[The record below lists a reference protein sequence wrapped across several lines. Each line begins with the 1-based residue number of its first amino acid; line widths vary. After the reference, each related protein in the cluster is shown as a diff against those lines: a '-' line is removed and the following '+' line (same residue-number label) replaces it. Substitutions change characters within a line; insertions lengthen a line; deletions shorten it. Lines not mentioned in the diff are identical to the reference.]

1 MECIL
6 KCMDGIKVKDFCA
19 GACVSEKKVVPLYP
33 NFKFSKTMKQTL
45 LLSFLLVVLGVSA
58 QTKDWAQFE
67 RYESKNEAL
76 TKRPAVVFMGNS
88 ITDCWADTVPAFFV
102 DNNFVGRGISG
113 QVSSQMLVRF
123 QEDVINLQPK
133 VVVICCGTNDIA
145 QNNGYISLEHI
156 LHNIKSMCEL
166 ARANKIKPVVCST
179 LPAKRFKWR
188 PDMKPADDIIR
199 LNEMIQAY
207 TKANKI
213 PYVDYH
219 SALKDEEN
227 GLPIKYSKDGVHP
240 NAQGYAVM
248 ESVIMPIL
256 KKVL

>member
-1 MECIL
+1 M
-6 KCMDGIKVKDFCA
+6 
-19 GACVSEKKVVPLYP
+19 KKI
-33 NFKFSKTMKQTL
+33 L
-45 LLSFLLVVLGVSA
+45 LLPVLLIALTMSA
-58 QTKDWAQFE
+58 QQKDWAQFY
-67 RYESKNEAL
+67 RYEGKNDSL
-76 TKRPAVVFMGNS
+76 TTRPDVVFMGNS
-88 ITDCWADTVPAFFV
+88 ITDCWADTVPSFFA

-123 QEDVINLQPK
+123 QEDVINLHPK

-156 LHNIKSMCEL
+156 LHNIKSMCQL

-179 LPAKRFKWR
+179 LPAKGFKWR
-188 PDMKPADDIIR
+188 PEMKPADDIIR
-199 LNEMIQAY
+199 LNEMIKAY
-207 TKANKI
+207 AQENKI

-227 GLPIKYSKDGVHP
+227 GLPRKYSKDGVHP

-248 ESVIMPIL
+248 ESVIMPVL

>member
-1 MECIL
+1 M
-6 KCMDGIKVKDFCA
+6 
-19 GACVSEKKVVPLYP
+19 KKI
-33 NFKFSKTMKQTL
+33 L
-45 LLSFLLVVLGVSA
+45 LLPVLLIALTMSA
-58 QTKDWAQFE
+58 QQKDWAQFY
-67 RYESKNEAL
+67 RYEGKNDSL
-76 TKRPAVVFMGNS
+76 TTRPDVVFMGNS
-88 ITDCWADTVPAFFV
+88 ITDCWADTVPSFFA

-123 QEDVINLQPK
+123 QEDVISLHPK

-145 QNNGYISLEHI
+145 QNNGPITLEHI
-156 LHNIKSMCEL
+156 LHNIKSMCQL

-179 LPAKRFKWR
+179 LPAQGFKWR
-188 PDMKPADDIIR
+188 PDMKPANDIIR
-199 LNEMIQAY
+199 LNEMIKAY
-207 TKANKI
+207 AQENKI

-227 GLPIKYSKDGVHP
+227 GLPRKYSKDGVHP

-248 ESVIMPIL
+248 ESVIMPVL

>member
-1 MECIL
+1 M
-6 KCMDGIKVKDFCA
+6 
-19 GACVSEKKVVPLYP
+19 KKI
-33 NFKFSKTMKQTL
+33 L
-45 LLSFLLVVLGVSA
+45 LLPVLLIALTMSA
-58 QTKDWAQFE
+58 QQKDWAQFY
-67 RYESKNEAL
+67 RYEGKNDSL
-76 TKRPAVVFMGNS
+76 TTRPDVVFMGNS
-88 ITDCWADTVPAFFV
+88 ITDCWADTVPSFFA

-123 QEDVINLQPK
+123 QEDVINLHPK

-156 LHNIKSMCEL
+156 LHNIKSMCQL

-179 LPAKRFKWR
+179 LPAKGFKWR
-188 PDMKPADDIIR
+188 PEMKPANDIIR
-199 LNEMIQAY
+199 LNEMI
-207 TKANKI
+207 KAFAQEDKI

-227 GLPIKYSKDGVHP
+227 GLPRKYSKDGVHP

-248 ESVIMPIL
+248 ESVIMPVL

>member
-1 MECIL
+1 M
-6 KCMDGIKVKDFCA
+6 
-19 GACVSEKKVVPLYP
+19 KKI
-33 NFKFSKTMKQTL
+33 L
-45 LLSFLLVVLGVSA
+45 LLPVLLIALSMSA
-58 QTKDWAQFE
+58 QQKDWAQFY
-67 RYESKNEAL
+67 RYEGKNDSL
-76 TKRPAVVFMGNS
+76 TTRPDVVFMGNS
-88 ITDCWADTVPAFFV
+88 ITDCWADTVPSFFA

-123 QEDVINLQPK
+123 QEDVINLHPK

-145 QNNGYISLEHI
+145 QNNGPITLEHI
-156 LHNIKSMCEL
+156 LHNIKSMCQL

-179 LPAKRFKWR
+179 LPAKGFKWR
-188 PDMKPADDIIR
+188 PEMKPANDIIR
-199 LNEMIQAY
+199 LNEMI
-207 TKANKI
+207 KAFAQENKI

-227 GLPIKYSKDGVHP
+227 GLPRKYSKDGVHP

-248 ESVIMPIL
+248 ESVIMPVL

>member
-1 MECIL
+1 M
-6 KCMDGIKVKDFCA
+6 
-19 GACVSEKKVVPLYP
+19 KKIALFPLL
-33 NFKFSKTMKQTL
+33 FVAIVTF
-45 LLSFLLVVLGVSA
+45 A
-58 QTKDWAQFE
+58 ETKDWAQFE
-67 RYESKNEAL
+67 RYESKNESL
-76 TKRPAVVFMGNS
+76 TVRPKVVFMGNS
-88 ITDCWADTVPAFFV
+88 ITDCWADTVPAFFA

-123 QEDVINLQPK
+123 QEDVISLQPK

-156 LHNIKSMCEL
+156 LQNIKSMCEL

-188 PDMKPADDIIR
+188 PEMKPANDIIR
-199 LNEMIQAY
+199 LNEMIKEYA
-207 TKANKI
+207 KENKI

-219 SALKDEEN
+219 FALKDEEN
-227 GLPIKYSKDGVHP
+227 GLPLKYSKDGVHP

-248 ESVIMPIL
+248 ERVIMPIL

>member
-1 MECIL
+1 M
-6 KCMDGIKVKDFCA
+6 
-19 GACVSEKKVVPLYP
+19 KKI
-33 NFKFSKTMKQTL
+33 L
-45 LLSFLLVVLGVSA
+45 LLPLLLATFSVSA
-58 QTKDWAQFE
+58 QTKDWAQFY
-67 RYESKNEAL
+67 RYESKNDSI
-76 TKRPAVVFMGNS
+76 TTRPAVVFMGNS
-88 ITDCWADTVPAFFV
+88 ITDCWVDTVPAFFL

-123 QEDVINLQPK
+123 QEDVVTLNPK

-156 LHNIKSMCEL
+156 LYNIKSMCEL
-166 ARANKIKPVVCST
+166 ARANKIKPIVCST
-179 LPAKRFKWR
+179 LPAKAFKWR
-188 PDMKPADDIIR
+188 PEMKPANDILQ
-199 LNEMIQAY
+199 LNEMIKAY
-207 TKANKI
+207 AKENKI

-227 GLPIKYSKDGVHP
+227 GLPKKYSKDGVHP

-248 ESVIMPIL
+248 EGVIMPVL

>member
-1 MECIL
+1 M
-6 KCMDGIKVKDFCA
+6 
-19 GACVSEKKVVPLYP
+19 KKV
-33 NFKFSKTMKQTL
+33 L
-45 LLSFLLVVLGVSA
+45 LFPFLMVSLVLSA
-58 QTKDWAQFE
+58 QNKDWAQFY
-67 RYESKNEAL
+67 RYEGKNDSL
-76 TKRPAVVFMGNS
+76 ITCPAVVFMGNS
-88 ITDCWADTVPAFFV
+88 ITDCWADTIPAFFA

-123 QEDVINLQPK
+123 QEDVINLRPK

-179 LPAKRFKWR
+179 LPAKAFKWR
-188 PDMKPADDIIR
+188 PEMKPANEIIR
-199 LNEMIQAY
+199 LNEMIKAY
-207 TKANKI
+207 AVANKI
-213 PYVDYH
+213 PYADYH
-219 SALKDEEN
+219 SALKDEDN
-227 GLPIKYSKDGVHP
+227 GLPRKYSKDGVHP

-256 KKVL
+256 KKML

>member
-1 MECIL
+1 M
-6 KCMDGIKVKDFCA
+6 
-19 GACVSEKKVVPLYP
+19 KKI
-33 NFKFSKTMKQTL
+33 L
-45 LLSFLLVVLGVSA
+45 LLPLLFVALSLSA
-58 QTKDWAQFE
+58 QSKDWAQFY
-67 RYESKNEAL
+67 RYEGKNDSL
-76 TKRPAVVFMGNS
+76 ITRPDVVFMGNS
-88 ITDCWADTVPAFFV
+88 ITDCWADTVPAFFA

-123 QEDVINLQPK
+123 QEDVINLHPK

-145 QNNGYISLEHI
+145 QNNGPITLEHI
-156 LHNIKSMCEL
+156 LHNIKSMCQL

-179 LPAKRFKWR
+179 LPAKGFKWR
-188 PDMKPADDIIR
+188 PDMKPANDIIR
-199 LNEMIQAY
+199 LNEMIKAY
-207 TKANKI
+207 VQENKI

-227 GLPIKYSKDGVHP
+227 GLPRKYSKDGVHP

-248 ESVIMPIL
+248 ESVIMPVL

>member
-1 MECIL
+1 M
-6 KCMDGIKVKDFCA
+6 
-19 GACVSEKKVVPLYP
+19 KKI
-33 NFKFSKTMKQTL
+33 L
-45 LLSFLLVVLGVSA
+45 LLPLLFVALSLSA
-58 QTKDWAQFE
+58 QSKDWAQFY
-67 RYESKNEAL
+67 RYEGKNDSL
-76 TKRPAVVFMGNS
+76 TTRPDVVFMGNS
-88 ITDCWADTVPAFFV
+88 ITDCWADTVPAFFA

-123 QEDVINLQPK
+123 QEDVINLHPK

-145 QNNGYISLEHI
+145 QNNGPITLEHI
-156 LHNIKSMCEL
+156 LYNIKSMCQL

-179 LPAKRFKWR
+179 LPAKGFKWR
-188 PDMKPADDIIR
+188 PDMKPANDIIR
-199 LNEMIQAY
+199 LNEMIKAY
-207 TKANKI
+207 AQENKI

-227 GLPIKYSKDGVHP
+227 GLPRKYSKDGVHP

-248 ESVIMPIL
+248 ESVILPIL

>member
-1 MECIL
+1 MKKIL
-6 KCMDGIKVKDFCA
+6 
-19 GACVSEKKVVPLYP
+19 LL
-33 NFKFSKTMKQTL
+33 TL
-45 LLSFLLVVLGVSA
+45 LFVALSLSA
-58 QTKDWAQFE
+58 QSKDWAQFY
-67 RYESKNEAL
+67 RYEGKNDSL
-76 TKRPAVVFMGNS
+76 TTRPDVVFMGNS
-88 ITDCWADTVPAFFV
+88 ITDCWADTVPAFFA

-123 QEDVINLQPK
+123 QEDVINLHPK

-145 QNNGYISLEHI
+145 QNNGPITLEHI
-156 LHNIKSMCEL
+156 LHNIKSMCQL

-179 LPAKRFKWR
+179 LPAKGFKWR
-188 PDMKPADDIIR
+188 PDMKPANDIIR
-199 LNEMIQAY
+199 LNEMIKAY
-207 TKANKI
+207 AQENKI

-227 GLPIKYSKDGVHP
+227 GLPRKYSKDGVHP

-248 ESVIMPIL
+248 ESVILPIL